1 MFARLSPEGV
11 VIALAS
17 GQEADM
23 IEVPEGVDALG
34 AMLAGQVWQARPRL
48 QAPLV
53 SGASLHFGGLI
64 PEGTSLEVVD
74 VLDRVV
80 LYDGP
85 LEAVIELAEPG
96 EYQIEAR
103 PPSPWIGWSGRMVV
117 A

>member
-1 MFARLSPEGV
+1 MV
-11 VIALAS
+11 
-17 GQEADM
+17 
-23 IEVPEGVDALG
+23 
-34 AMLAGQVWQARPRL
+34 
-48 QAPLV
+48 QAPLF

-64 PEGTSLEVVD
+64 PEGTALEVVD

-103 PPSPWIGWSGRMVV
+103 PPSPWIGWTGRMVV